1 MKSHVLSTR
10 WFVLFGSTKLKLTCH
25 PTYLSTEQLNTTVS
39 PTFFVLCFGF
49 FWSSFCS
56 GFGNP
61 CYVSNWMHC
70 LEEKDWSL
78 FNHTSIFYKLV
89 FSMKCSTETALVNLY
104 LCHSVLTLFLFSLHN
119 DVPLFF
125 NIECICI
132 KMCCVLIY

>member
-1 MKSHVLSTR
+1 MVCSTTIFKVTRHFLFSSNSSYVVIFTSLDLVLGNSII
-10 WFVLFGSTKLKLTCH
+10 WLIGW
-25 PTYLSTEQLNTTVS
+25 
-39 PTFFVLCFGF
+39 F